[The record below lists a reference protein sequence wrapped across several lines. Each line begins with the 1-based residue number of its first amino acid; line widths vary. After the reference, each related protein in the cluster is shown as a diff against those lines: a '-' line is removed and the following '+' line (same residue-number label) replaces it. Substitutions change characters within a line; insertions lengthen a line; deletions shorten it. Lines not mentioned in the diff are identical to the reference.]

1 MPDTRFQA
9 GYSKTPLPKKLGVKA
24 GLRITVIDPPEGFV
38 EEGLGALPDGARL
51 GASLDAPADL
61 AIAFV
66 LELARLV
73 ELLPGL
79 EAATRPDGAFWIAW
93 PKKASKVPTDV
104 TEDRVREVA
113 LPRGNVDVKV
123 CAIDPTWSGLR
134 LCQRR
139 ELR

>member
-9 GYSKTPLPKKLGVKA
+9 GYSKTPLPKKLGVKPD
-24 GLRITVIDPPEGFV
+24 LRIAVIDPPEGFV
-38 EEGLGALPDGARL
+38 AEGLGELPAGSTLSDALDGAV
-51 GASLDAPADL
+51 DL

-66 LELARLV
+66 LDLARL
-73 ELLPGL
+73 EGLLPDL
-79 EAATRPDGAFWIAW
+79 ERATRPDGAFWIAW

-104 TEDRVREVA
+104 TEDRIREFA
-113 LPRGNVDVKV
+113 LPRGSVDTKV

>member
-9 GYSKTPLPKKLGVKA
+9 GYSKTPLPKKLGVKP
-24 GLRITVIDPPEGFV
+24 GLRIAVIDPPAGFV
-38 EEGLGALPDGARL
+38 DVGLGELPEA
-51 GASLDAPADL
+51 ASLTGGLDGDVDL

-66 LELARLV
+66 LELARLE

-79 EAATRPDGAFWIAW
+79 ERATRPDGAFWVAW

-104 TEDRVREVA
+104 TEDRVRDVA

-123 CAIDPTWSGLR
+123 CAIDVTWSGLR
-134 LCQRR
+134 MCLRR

>member
-9 GYSKTPLPKKLGVKA
+9 GYSKTPLPQKLGLKA
-24 GLRITVIDPPEGFV
+24 DLRIAVIDPPDGFV
-38 EEGLGALPDGARL
+38 TEGLGELPEGSTLSDALDV
-51 GASLDAPADL
+51 DADL

-66 LELARLV
+66 LELARLE
-73 ELLPGL
+73 ELLPHL
-79 EAATRPDGAFWIAW
+79 ERATRPDGAFWVAW

-104 TEDRVREVA
+104 TEDRIRELA
-113 LPRGNVDVKV
+113 LPRGSVDTKV

>member
-1 MPDTRFQA
+1 MSDTKFQA
-9 GYSKTPLPKKLGVKA
+9 GYSKTPLPKKLGVKE
-24 GLRITVIDPPEGFV
+24 GLQIAVIDPPEGFV

-51 GASLDAPADL
+51 TTSVEDGADL
-61 AIAFV
+61 VIAFV
-66 LELARLV
+66 LELARLQ

-79 EAATRPDGAFWIAW
+79 ERATRPDGAFWVAW

-104 TEDRVREVA
+104 TEDRIREVA

-139 ELR
+139 KLR

>member
-9 GYSKTPLPKKLGVKA
+9 GYSKTPLPKKLGVKPA
-24 GLRITVIDPPEGFV
+24 QRIALVDPPDGFV
-38 EEGLGALPDGARL
+38 EQGLGPLPDGTALGDL
-51 GASLDAPADL
+51 GAGADL

-66 LELARLV
+66 LELARLA
-73 ELLPGL
+73 ELLPAL
-79 EAATRPDGAFWIAW
+79 ETATRPDGAFWIAW

-104 TEDRVREVA
+104 TEDRIRELA
-113 LPRGNVDVKV
+113 LPRGSVDVKV